1 MPIEIGGG
9 GIALTFRVIP
19 ELPAIAR
26 PSMTVH
32 IIAES
37 YPLGFLQMSAGNAMA
52 FITDLRNGNSPIVAT
67 GDEGGTVQVEIEI
80 AEAGLVLF
88 ICKPGHR
95 DALHRWIIGRSLDLR
110 TVADELLAD
119 LGV

>member
-1 MPIEIGGG
+1 MPIELGGG

-32 IIAES
+32 ITAES
-37 YPLGFLQMSAGNAMA
+37 QPLGFLQMSAGNARA
-52 FITDLRNGNSPIVAT
+52 FLTNLRNGYSPIVAT

-80 AEAGLVLF
+80 AEAGLVLL
-88 ICKPGHR
+88 IRKPGHR
-95 DALHRWIIGRSLDLR
+95 DAPQRWFMGRLDFG
-110 TVADELLAD
+110 TMADELLAD
-119 LGV
+119 LGA